1 MKLIDSK
8 PVSFSIITTA
18 LNPGP
23 EVQQTIESV
32 LGQGN
37 PEVQYIFVD
46 GGSRPECFAHV
57 EPYLRHIDC
66 LIREPDEGIS
76 DAWNKALALAE
87 GDVIGLINA
96 DDFLMPGALK
106 YVAAAFVART
116 GMQVVHGN
124 AQRIEGNRVFVRRPM
139 ALPLP
144 LAVRI
149 GTPVVHPATFV
160 SRDVYRRVGV
170 FDKRYRVA
178 MDYDFVLRAY
188 MAGAHFQHIDETLV
202 GFRGGGL
209 SDREPLV
216 GFRETRC
223 SQLENGLNRVT
234 VEVLHAA
241 KMTTRRYVR
250 PLLGLN

>member
-1 MKLIDSK
+1 MDRK
-8 PVSFSIITTA
+8 PLRFSIITAA

-23 EVQQTIESV
+23 EVRQTIESV
-32 LGQGN
+32 LEQCDIDL
-37 PEVQYIFVD
+37 QYIFVD
-46 GGSRPECFAHV
+46 GGSRPDCFAHV
-57 EPYLRHIDC
+57 EPYLPHISRF
-66 LIREPDEGIS
+66 IREPDEGIS
-76 DAWNKALALAE
+76 DAWNKALALAD

-96 DDFLMPGALK
+96 DDFLLPGALK
-106 YVAAAFVART
+106 RVAAAFVAST
-116 GMQVVHGN
+116 GMQLVHGN
-124 AQRIEGNRVFVRRPM
+124 AQRIESDRAFVRRPM
-139 ALPLP
+139 QLPLP

-188 MAGAHFQHIDETLV
+188 LAGAQFQHVDETLV

-209 SDREPLV
+209 SDREPLL
-216 GFRETRC
+216 GFRETRR
-223 SQLENGLNRVT
+223 SQLENGLNRAT

-241 KMTTRRYVR
+241 KMTVRRYVR
-250 PLLGLN
+250 PLLGMS